1 MNILHVANHTHRYNG
16 NVHAA
21 IDLACAQADAGHTVT
36 MCSAGGS
43 FDDIL
48 RAHGVALELLPEL
61 ATKAGAPRAVLRLR
75 QIIRERRAAIVHAHM
90 MKSAALSWVA
100 SRLTRC
106 RLVTTVHN
114 AFERSAIIM
123 GLGDRVIAV
132 SQSVGGAMEARGVPR
147 GRLRV
152 VLNGTLGTARYE
164 MGTTPEPEALAH
176 PAVLYVG
183 GLHPRKGI
191 ADLLK
196 GFSAAR
202 EQREDLNLYLVGE
215 GPCEEEYR
223 GLVAEADRHAI
234 HFCGSRRDPRSFMLG
249 ADAFVLASHADPA
262 PLVLSEAR
270 EAGLAVIATEV
281 DGIPELLEGGAAGLL
296 IPPKSPD
303 RIAQALLT
311 VFADEQSLAA
321 HRARGQINLRRLSL
335 ARVADET
342 LVVYRQVARGLDQPL
357 AAPAHEEHP

>member
-1 MNILHVANHTHRYNG
+1 LNILHVANHTHRYNG

-90 MKSAALSWVA
+90 
-100 SRLTRC
+100 
-106 RLVTTVHN
+106 VTTVHN